1 MPAME
6 VLPGLF
12 MIKVPLPGNPL
23 KTLNSYIIK
32 AEKSL
37 VIDTGFNM
45 EVCYTELIKALNEI
59 GVDFKRAEYFITH
72 LHADHLGLAGR
83 LTSRVYMSGV
93 DIEIRQKFAG
103 FRSDILR
110 FFTMNGFPQE
120 DTERITRLHPAV
132 RYSSSIDFQP
142 VKDGEILECG
152 DYALK
157 AMLTPG
163 HTPGH
168 MCLYDEERKILF
180 SGDHI
185 LFDITP
191 NISYWEGHDSLRE
204 YLNSLDKIY
213 KLDIDRTFPGHR
225 GFHGEVKKRILELK
239 EHHRKRL
246 EEIVNALKGG
256 ARNAWQIS
264 PHITWDIT
272 YSNWDELPT
281 VQKWFIINETI
292 AHLIYLENNGIVA
305 KEIKNGNVYYKLVK

>member
-1 MPAME
+1 MPATE

-12 MIKVPLPGNPL
+12 VIEVPLPGNPL

-45 EVCYTELIKALNEI
+45 DVCYTEFIKALNEI

-83 LTSRVYMSGV
+83 LTNSVYMSDV

-103 FRSDILR
+103 FKPDVLR
-110 FFTMNGFPQE
+110 FFKMNGLPQE
-120 DTERITRLHPAV
+120 DIEGITRLHPAV

-142 VKDGEILECG
+142 VRDGEIFEYG

-157 AMLTPG
+157 AILTPG

-213 KLDIDRTFPGHR
+213 KLDVDRTFPGHR
-225 GFHGEVKKRILELK
+225 GFRGEVKKRILELK

-246 EEIVNALKGG
+246 EEVIDALKGG

-264 PHITWDIT
+264 PYITWDIT
-272 YSNWDELPT
+272 YSSWSEVPT

-292 AHLIYLENNGIVA
+292 AHLIYLENNGIIA
-305 KEIKNGNVYYKLVK
+305 TEIKNGNVYYKLVK